1 LPIVDSQAV
10 KNTCTASVNSKKFCH
25 YKSTNAIKR
34 HLAVDTQGFPFFTY
48 CTPANVSD
56 DLSLIELLSH
66 NLDYFRA
73 LAGQYPE
80 DYHPA
85 GQRVSPGYNH
95 RSSAKGIYA
104 NPDQDSVPNSPK
116 ANQSRKSSARKI
128 SICPGGDPLGD

>member
-1 LPIVDSQAV
+1 
-10 KNTCTASVNSKKFCH
+10 VNSKEFCH
-25 YKSTNAIKR
+25 YKCTNGIKR
-34 HLAVDTQGFPFFTY
+34 HLAVDTQAFAFFTY

-56 DLSLIELLSH
+56 DLKLIELLSD

-95 RSSAKGIYA
+95 RSSAKGLSP
-104 NPDQDSVPNSPK
+104 NPDPDSVPSSPK
-116 ANQSRKSSARKI
+116 ANQIAL
-128 SICPGGDPLGD
+128 IC